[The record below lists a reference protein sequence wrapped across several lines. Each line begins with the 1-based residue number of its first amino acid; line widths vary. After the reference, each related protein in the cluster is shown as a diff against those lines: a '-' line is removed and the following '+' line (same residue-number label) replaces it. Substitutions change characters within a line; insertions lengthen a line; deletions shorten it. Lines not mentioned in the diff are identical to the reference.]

1 MDVRE
6 QVRLI
11 AQQFLRK
18 VRPSGPD
25 DIMAIC
31 PFHRKMDGT
40 EEKRPSFAMSLSKGL
55 YFCHA
60 CQQKG
65 NLYTFLRDVGV
76 PRDDIEHGYRRLIN
90 AVAEN
95 LPPAPDPLDPKV
107 VSYDPIPEGLLGLFD
122 YCPTELVNAGF
133 APDTLKHFEVGIDG
147 WYNRI
152 TFPLRDMQ
160 GQLVG
165 ISGRRM
171 GGDEW
176 PKYKVYDKEFETWN
190 LPARPMWDKRLV
202 LWNAHNIYPELY
214 FNHEGGEVV
223 VVEGFKAA
231 MWVWQA
237 GIRNVVALLGTYLSW
252 EQKWILERMG
262 ARVYLFLDNDEWGI
276 KGTVKAAQ
284 ALQPCGIR
292 VFVLEYPEWIQEHE
306 TPEKAQ
312 PDWLPANE
320 VVEAKATAKPFVS
333 WLAA

>member
-6 QVRLI
+6 QVRSI
-11 AQQFLRK
+11 AKQYLHK

-31 PFHRKMDGT
+31 PFHRKMDGS
-40 EEKRPSFAMSLSKGL
+40 EERRPSFAMSLSKGL

-76 PRDDIEHGYRRLIN
+76 DRDYIERGFRRLID
-90 AVAEN
+90 AVARN
-95 LPPAPDPLDPKV
+95 LPPAHDPLDPKII
-107 VSYDPIPEGLLGLFD
+107 SFDPIPEGLLGLFD
-122 YCPTELVNAGF
+122 YCPNKLLEVGFTEE
-133 APDTLKHFEVGIDG
+133 TLKHFEVGIDR

-152 TFPLRDMQ
+152 TFPLRDLH

-165 ISGRRM
+165 ISGRRAE
-171 GGDEW
+171 GDEW
-176 PKYKVYDKEFETWN
+176 PKYKIYDKEYETWD
-190 LPARPMWDKRLV
+190 LPARIGWDKRTV
-202 LWNAHNIYPELY
+202 LWNSHAVYPELY
-214 FNHEGGEVV
+214 FNHEGGEIV

-231 MWVWQA
+231 MWMWQA
-237 GIRNVVALLGTYLSW
+237 GISNVVALLSTYLTR

-276 KGTVKAAQ
+276 KGTVKAAN
-284 ALQPCGIR
+284 ALQPCGIPI
-292 VFVLEYPEWIQEHE
+292 FVLEYPSWIQDHE
-306 TPEKAQ
+306 DSEKAQ
-312 PDWLPANE
+312 PDWLQANE
-320 VVEAKATAKPFVS
+320 VLEAKATAKPFVS